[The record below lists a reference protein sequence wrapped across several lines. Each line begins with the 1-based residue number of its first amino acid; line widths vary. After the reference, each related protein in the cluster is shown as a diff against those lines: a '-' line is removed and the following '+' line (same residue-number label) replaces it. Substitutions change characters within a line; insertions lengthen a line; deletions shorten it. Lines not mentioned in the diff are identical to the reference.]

1 LLAAMTL
8 AAFWPALRCGFVN
21 YDDPFYVTGNW
32 HVRQGLSWSGLKW
45 AFTTA
50 AAVNWHPLTWLSH
63 MADCQFY
70 GLNAA
75 GHHLTSVLLHLAN
88 SVLLLL
94 LLRRMT
100 GALWPSALAAALF
113 ALHPLRVQSVVWV
126 AERKDVLCAFFG
138 MLAVGA
144 YVRYTET
151 VRNPDSRFRVFYGAA
166 LLFFTLGLMAKPML
180 VTLPFVLLLL
190 DYWPLRRLARDFSWE
205 AIAGLAAEKIPFFI
219 LASVSSA
226 VTFLV
231 QKRAGA
237 EASLA
242 VYPLLERL
250 GNIPLAYAGYLSKEF
265 WPVGLASFYPHEP
278 LRAAAVFGAVAGL
291 AGLTFLAVWRRRS
304 QPYLAVG
311 WFWFL
316 GMLVPTIGVVQ
327 AGAQLMADRY
337 SYLPSVGLWIMVAWG
352 MRDLA
357 ARPLLRPSMIGA
369 GAAAVA
375 ICAVLTSRH
384 AEIYRDSR
392 TLWEA
397 TLRVH
402 PESLI
407 AHNSLGKW
415 FIDKGQ
421 WNEAREQCRE
431 VLALRRDDPEAE
443 LNLAE
448 ICLREGKGAE
458 AVEHCL
464 KSIAAQP
471 RSGDS
476 YDALGRACLKMGRM
490 DQAIEAF
497 EKALEI
503 NADIPDAWCNMGF
516 ALLQERRLPE
526 AARAYERA
534 LALEPDY
541 ALAHNDLG
549 GILRQMGRTGEAMEH
564 FRRATVLAPDF
575 GEAHYNVADILLEQ
589 GRTNE
594 ALAEY
599 QKALAL
605 LPNLAP
611 AQSRV
616 AEILRR
622 QGGGDAR

>member
-1 LLAAMTL
+1 MGFYHRRRRQLASAHVAIPHGRLPVLWAERGGTSFDKR
-8 AAFWPALRCGFVN
+8 AA
-21 YDDPFYVTGNW
+21 PFGE
-32 HVRQGLSWSGLKW
+32 LSV
-45 AFTTA
+45 A
-50 AAVNWHPLTWLSH
+50 AAAP
-63 MADCQFY
+63 APDD
-70 GLNAA
+70 G
-75 GHHLTSVLLHLAN
+75 
-88 SVLLLL
+88 
-94 LLRRMT
+94 
-100 GALWPSALAAALF
+100 GALAQRAGGGLVRAASVAGAIGGLGRGAQGRAVRLFWDARRRGVRPLHGDGEKSGFKVQSFLRGRAALF
-113 ALHPLRVQSVVWV
+113 HPRADGQADVGHAAVRSPV
-126 AERKDVLCAFFG
+126 AGL
-138 MLAVGA
+138 LAVAAPGA
-144 YVRYTET
+144 G
-151 VRNPDSRFRVFYGAA
+151 FQ
-166 LLFFTLGLMAKPML
+166 L
-180 VTLPFVLLLL
+180 
-190 DYWPLRRLARDFSWE
+190 
-205 AIAGLAAEKIPFFI
+205 GLAAEKIPFFI